1 MPINGSR
8 HGPIDPKDI
17 PGILWDFDK
26 RLIELEK
33 TVPNLI
39 SRIETNTEIMYEL
52 KDIVVKGN
60 NEAMEFMRSVIGH
73 EQNMD
78 VVRQQLKQDV
88 QRTELE
94 MRKRAMEAEE
104 EFRRQKETSERKRA
118 AENEK
123 WIREQKTENRAIVRQ
138 TVTKFVLIAA
148 PILTA
153 LVTAIIKVLENWSW

>member
-1 MPINGSR
+1 M
-8 HGPIDPKDI
+8 
-17 PGILWDFDK
+17 
-26 RLIELEK
+26 IELEK

-39 SRIETNTEIMYEL
+39 QRIDTNTQIMYEL

-88 QRTELE
+88 QRTELD
-94 MRKRAMEAEE
+94 MKKRAMEAEE
-104 EFRRQKETSERKRA
+104 EFRRQKETWERKQK

-123 WIREQKTENRAIVRQ
+123 WIREQKTENRAIVRA
-138 TVTKFVLIAA
+138 TVTKFVLVAA

-153 LVTAIIKVLENWSW
+153 LVTALVKLLEKW

>member
-1 MPINGSR
+1 M
-8 HGPIDPKDI
+8 
-17 PGILWDFDK
+17 
-26 RLIELEK
+26 
-33 TVPNLI
+33 PNLI
-39 SRIETNTEIMYEL
+39 QRIETNTEIMHEL

-60 NEAMEFMRSVIGH
+60 NDAMEFMRSVIGH

-78 VVRQQLKQDV
+78 VIKQQLKTDV

-94 MRKRAMEAEE
+94 MKKRAMEAEE
-104 EFRRQKETSERKRA
+104 EFRRQKETWERKRA

-148 PILTA
+148 PILVA
-153 LVTAIIKVLENWSW
+153 LVTGIVKVLENWSW